1 MSIKTVKSD
10 EARTKM
16 RDILDDVTAGH
27 DVVIERYNK
36 PVGVVVPHARWLKW
50 QQKHREEIAQAR
62 AEMDAGIYYT
72 WEEAEAEL
80 QKRGLLP

>member
-16 RDILDDVTAGH
+16 RDILDEVTAGR

-36 PVGVVVPHARWLKW
+36 PVGVMVPHARWLHW
-50 QQKHREEIAQAR
+50 QKRHLEEIAQAR
-62 AEMDAGIYYT
+62 AEMDAGNFLT
-72 WEEAEAEL
+72 WEEVKAKLKED
-80 QKRGLLP
+80 GILP